1 LGAVLEQ
8 AKGLTESETAALYL
22 YRRED
27 QPALYREAADN
38 SSEAAALRR
47 AVQEDPRARH
57 GLITSGEPLLPT
69 ELIHLSSRV
78 ASEIKGFASLYA
90 ASIPAQRGSPGFVV
104 VATRRPEGFSAYH
117 VEALQAFLQRAALA
131 IQNAQLFEQLQAQ
144 VEELRSVH
152 NQVVRAERL
161 AVLGEVAA
169 KVAHEIN
176 NPLTSIHLY
185 NSMLLEE
192 PVDAEEQR
200 NIATSILEQ
209 VERAKGVVRDV
220 LDYSRQQPPRLE
232 VTNLN
237 ATVEQGLR
245 LVRHAAAAAH
255 VTIVED
261 YAGNLPP
268 IRVDASQM
276 VQVYTNVTL
285 NAIQAMEQDGKLI
298 VNTGMEHD
306 ELYVR
311 FEDTGCGIPKD
322 QLERIFEPFVTSKAA
337 TEGTGLGLA
346 VCRSLV
352 VRHHGRITVESEVG
366 KGSIFT
372 VWLPPAQLKE
382 GMIARPGS
390 G

>member
-1 LGAVLEQ
+1 
-8 AKGLTESETAALYL
+8 
-22 YRRED
+22 
-27 QPALYREAADN
+27 
-38 SSEAAALRR
+38 
-47 AVQEDPRARH
+47 
-57 GLITSGEPLLPT
+57 
-69 ELIHLSSRV
+69 
-78 ASEIKGFASLYA
+78 
-90 ASIPAQRGSPGFVV
+90 
-104 VATRRPEGFSAYH
+104 
-117 VEALQAFLQRAALA
+117 
-131 IQNAQLFEQLQAQ
+131 
-144 VEELRSVH
+144 
-152 NQVVRAERL
+152 
-161 AVLGEVAA
+161 
-169 KVAHEIN
+169 
-176 NPLTSIHLY
+176 
-185 NSMLLEE
+185 
-192 PVDAEEQR
+192 
-200 NIATSILEQ
+200 
-209 VERAKGVVRDV
+209 
-220 LDYSRQQPPRLE
+220 
-232 VTNLN
+232 
-237 ATVEQGLR
+237 
-245 LVRHAAAAAH
+245 VRHAAAAAH

-285 NAIQAMEQDGKLI
+285 NAIQAMERDGKLI
-298 VNTGMEHD
+298 VSTGMEHD